1 MESSRSSK
9 EAFAPILA
17 SSARTGELP
26 RNEAKAKWNGLLD
39 VDPGHRR
46 AVVTWI
52 KQGCCSSAD
61 MATGSVYLAIEAVGG
76 V

>member
-9 EAFAPILA
+9 EAFTSILA

-26 RNEAKAKWNGLLD
+26 RNEARAKWNGLLD
-39 VDPGHRR
+39 VDPGDRR
-46 AVVTWI
+46 TVVTWI
-52 KQGCCSSAD
+52 KQGCCSPAE
-61 MATGSVYLAIEAVGG
+61 MTTGSMYLAIAAVGG